1 MFSFLDRPVRL
12 CDGFSRRELLRI
24 GGLNALGLTLPNV
37 LQASEL
43 RPSSVSAVD
52 GSFGRAKNIIFLF
65 LAGGPPQH
73 ETFDPKPDAPVE
85 VRGPFKPICT
95 NVPGIHFCELLPRT
109 ARIADKLAI
118 CRSLSTD
125 DNNHD
130 GSGYQVLT
138 GYKYI
143 GPNSRTIQPTDWPY
157 FGSIIKRYR
166 PSEKLPPLSTV
177 WLPDMFRLN
186 ENVTPAGQTG
196 GFMGNQWSPD
206 RFVGDPSQPGYRV
219 PGIQLDDE
227 ALANLRRR
235 QRLLA
240 NIDHPLEAARHSPS
254 LQLFDGFKRQAFDL
268 LTSGQAQDAFAIH
281 KEPDQV
287 RQRYGMNA
295 WGQSVLLARR
305 LIEAGVRLVHVQWPR
320 EPGDNAVDNPLWD
333 THAQNADRV
342 EDVLC
347 PQFDLGFSALI
358 EDLDQ
363 RGLLDETL
371 VVAVGEFGRTPKI
384 NSNGGRDHWGHV
396 FSFALAG
403 AGISGGQV
411 YGASDR
417 QGAYPIENRVSAGD
431 FTATLF
437 HLAGLDHQAK
447 FVDPVGREHLFTNG
461 RPLYE
466 LLGTE
471 PATLERVESTG
482 DVARVPPFDPR
493 ITLMQEKFS
502 SAIPILQAGASSR
515 PKGWRADPLVTD
527 GVESSFGVWQVEES
541 ALLGIRTPVS
551 HEPVAATTTGSAIDI
566 ALGKI
571 ACLAQEV
578 RSPFAGNYRLQVL
591 LRCSSPS
598 AAEFDRWYAGQF
610 QCRLQ
615 FFQFTEPSKSITGRK
630 ELASLVVQPTFN
642 QDTNAFQLFTLEKL
656 FANPTPG
663 GNFSFGLGLGV
674 AVILER
680 IAAGPIP
687 LDTTNPSIPRAIE
700 VKQFQLEFQGKP
712 RNEEVTV

>member
-12 CDGFSRRELLRI
+12 CDGFARRELLRI
-24 GGLNALGLTLPNV
+24 GGLSALGLSLPHLLRAGETNP
-37 LQASEL
+37 ASM
-43 RPSSVSAVD
+43 SAVYK
-52 GSFGRAKNIIFLF
+52 SFGRAKNIIFLF

-73 ETFDPKPDAPVE
+73 ETFDPKPDAPAE

-138 GYKYI
+138 GYKYV

-166 PSEKLPPLSTV
+166 PSEILPPLSTV

-196 GFMGNQWSPD
+196 GIMGGQWNPD
-206 RFVGDPSQPGYRV
+206 RFEGDPSQPGYRV
-219 PGIQLDDE
+219 QGIQLDDDT
-227 ALANLRRR
+227 LANLHRRH
-235 QRLLA
+235 RLLA
-240 NIDHPLEAARHSPS
+240 NIEHPLEAARQSPS
-254 LQLFDGFKRQAFDL
+254 LQLYDGYKRQAFDL
-268 LTSGQAQDAFAIH
+268 LTSGKAQDAFSIH
-281 KEPDQV
+281 KEPDVV

-417 QGAYPIENRVSAGD
+417 QGGYPIENRVSAGD
-431 FTATLF
+431 LTATLF
-437 HLAGLDHQAK
+437 HLVGLDHQAK
-447 FVDPVGREHLFTNG
+447 FVDAVGAEHRFTEG
-461 RPLYE
+461 SPLYKM
-466 LLGTE
+466 LGSE
-471 PATLERVESTG
+471 PATLDRVVSTG
-482 DVARVPPFDPR
+482 DIARVPPFDPS
-493 ITLMQEKFS
+493 ITLMHEKFS
-502 SAIPILQAGASSR
+502 STLPILPASASSR
-515 PKGWRADPLVTD
+515 PKGWRAD
-527 GVESSFGVWQVEES
+527 
-541 ALLGIRTPVS
+541 A
-551 HEPVAATTTGSAIDI
+551 
-566 ALGKI
+566 
-571 ACLAQEV
+571 
-578 RSPFAGNYRLQVL
+578 
-591 LRCSSPS
+591 
-598 AAEFDRWYAGQF
+598 
-610 QCRLQ
+610 
-615 FFQFTEPSKSITGRK
+615 
-630 ELASLVVQPTFN
+630 LASANDELS
-642 QDTNAFQLFTLEKL
+642 LECGKMRTVHYSV
-656 FANPTPG
+656 FEIRVFETRAAAV
-663 GNFSFGLGLGV
+663 LGT
-674 AVILER
+674 R
-680 IAAGPIP
+680 
-687 LDTTNPSIPRAIE
+687 PRS
-700 VKQFQLEFQGKP
+700 LP
-712 RNEEVTV
+712 R

>member
-12 CDGFSRRELLRI
+12 CDGYSRRELLRI
-24 GGLNALGLTLPNV
+24 GGLNALGLTLPNL
-37 LQASEL
+37 LQASEV
-43 RPSSVSAVD
+43 RPSSVSAVSS
-52 GSFGRAKNIIFLF
+52 SFGRAKNIIFLF

-73 ETFDPKPDAPVE
+73 ETFDPKPDAPIE

-109 ARIADKLAI
+109 AQIADKLAI

-157 FGSIIKRYR
+157 FGSIIKRFR

-219 PGIQLDDE
+219 PGIQLDDA

-240 NIDHPLEAARHSPS
+240 DIEHPLEAARHSPS

-281 KEPDQV
+281 KESDQV

-363 RGLLDETL
+363 RGLLAETL

-447 FVDPVGREHLFTNG
+447 FVDPLGREHRFTNG

-466 LLGTE
+466 MLGTE

-482 DVARVPPFDPR
+482 DVARVPPFDPS
-493 ITLMQEKFS
+493 ITLLHEKFS
-502 SAIPILQAGASSR
+502 TAIPILPATASSR
-515 PKGWRADPLVTD
+515 PKGWRADPLLT
-527 GVESSFGVWQVEES
+527 GQGLPSFGVWQVGDR
-541 ALLGIRTPVS
+541 ALLGLWNPPS
-551 HEPVAATTTGSAIDI
+551 LEPDAAVVTSSSIDI
-566 ALGKI
+566 ATGTV

-578 RSPFAGNYRLQVL
+578 RSPFAGTYRLHVW
-591 LRCSSPS
+591 LRSSSPS
-598 AAEFDRWYAGQF
+598 ASEFDRWFAGQF

-615 FFQFTEPSKSITGRK
+615 FFQFTEASKSITNRK
-630 ELASLVVQPTFN
+630 ELASLVVHPAFN
-642 QDTNAFQLFTLEKL
+642 QDTNALQQFTLEKS

-674 AVILER
+674 AVTLER
-680 IAAGPIP
+680 VIAGPTP
-687 LDTTNPSIPRAIE
+687 LPASSPSIPCAIE
-700 VKQFQLEFQGKP
+700 IQQFQVEFRGKP
-712 RNEEVTV
+712 RNEDVTV